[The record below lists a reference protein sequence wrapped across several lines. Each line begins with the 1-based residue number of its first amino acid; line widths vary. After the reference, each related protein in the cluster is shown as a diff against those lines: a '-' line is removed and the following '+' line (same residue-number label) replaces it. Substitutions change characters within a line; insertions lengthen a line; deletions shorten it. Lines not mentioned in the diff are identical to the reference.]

1 MSFSP
6 TILDM
11 SHCRL
16 LLEHRLLLR
25 DLDFRESDYLITER
39 CRDLLERLVASLTKV
54 ASLSAKCAVRPPQTR
69 EALTGSRA
77 TQ

>member
-1 MSFSP
+1 MSFGP

-25 DLDFRESDYLITER
+25 NLDFRESDYLITER
-39 CRDLLERLVASLTKV
+39 RCNLLERLVASLTVV
-54 ASLSAKCAVRPPQTR
+54 ALLSAKYTGHPPQTR
-69 EALTGSRA
+69 EALTGSRT